1 MSKMDEITI
10 IVEVTNKKHSDN
22 YKYLIDQSNG
32 HSAIHRPIVQRDV
45 QRSSNVRVHEFLLF
59 LAPK

>member
-22 YKYLIDQSNG
+22 YKYLIDPSNG
-32 HSAIHRPIVQRDV
+32 HRHTPVLNFYV
-45 QRSSNVRVHEFLLF
+45 
-59 LAPK
+59 